1 MIKSKIYYHKQ
12 FFTLTKQT
20 NRFNTVQ
27 PYKIII
33 LFILSHSVI
42 IHAAEDTYKICKPF
56 AEIAPQPPSLSPQHD
71 DAVHIS
77 ADSATVEEEQ
87 GLSTFQGYVVV
98 QRADQI
104 LTTETAIYNRK
115 RDVLTAKDG
124 FTLWDKRFI
133 ISGKKVELRPKQA
146 GEMTNAHY
154 WLLNRRA
161 RGYAKKVNKQS
172 KDIAQ
177 FEQTTYTTCAPN
189 NEVWRLEA
197 SKITLNDAKAR
208 GTARNVRIHFFGLP
222 IFYTPYLSF
231 PLSDARQ
238 SGFLMPQFGV
248 SDEAG
253 TEFSIP
259 YYLNLAPNY
268 DATLTPRIMSRRGLL
283 LKTDFRYLTQS
294 AGGDLKLE
302 YLPYDRAKQESRL
315 SASFKHNGAFSA
327 RWATDINFNY
337 VSDERYFE
345 ELGNSLR
352 IASITH
358 LERRA
363 DLYYYGNGW
372 MGLGRLQSFQTL
384 DRNLNSRP
392 YQRLPQILFQ
402 TDLPQ
407 QNRKL
412 NTALQAEFVR
422 FDRNTEQV
430 AGPIGNRLDLKSSF
444 SFPLRSF
451 GTFVIPK
458 LSLLY
463 TQYNLSN
470 VGVNQATTHKRALFR
485 FSTDTGLFLERNVN
499 WWGTDFIQTLEPRIY
514 YRYTPYKDQ
523 SDIPIFDTGRYDL
536 SFLQLFRENSF
547 SGADRIDDGHQMT
560 FAVTSRLLGSN
571 SGIEHLRLSLGSI
584 YYFRD
589 RRVIL
594 PGENIGTDNTS
605 NIIGELAAQIA
616 KNWRASGTLRW
627 NPNTQ
632 NTEQTVMR
640 LRYYSDS
647 QNLFNIS
654 YRLRDNS
661 LEQIDTSLHW
671 SLGKRW
677 NVLGRWNVSLPDKK
691 TLETFTGLEYSS
703 CCWAVRGVMRR
714 YLNSAN
720 GSEYLNGF
728 FLQIHLKGLGGVGK
742 KADQFLEESIPGFH
756 DHF

>member
-1 MIKSKIYYHKQ
+1 VR
-12 FFTLTKQT
+12 QT
-20 NRFNTVQ
+20 
-27 PYKIII
+27 II
-33 LFILSHSVI
+33 LLLVLFHSVV
-42 IHAAEDTYKICKPF
+42 IHAAEETYKICKPF
-56 AEIAPQPPSLSPQHD
+56 AEVAPQPPTLSPPND
-71 DAVHIS
+71 DNVHVS
-77 ADSATVEEEQ
+77 ADNATVEEKL
-87 GLSTFQGYVVV
+87 GLSTFEGYVVV

-104 LTTETAIYNRK
+104 LTTETAVYNRNK
-115 RDVLTAKDG
+115 DILTAKNG
-124 FTLWDKRFI
+124 FTLWDKRFVI
-133 ISGKKVELRPKQA
+133 NGAKVELRPKQEGA
-146 GEMTNAHY
+146 MTNAHY

-161 RGYAKKVNKQS
+161 RGYAQKVDKQS
-172 KDIAQ
+172 KYIAH
-177 FEQTTYTTCAPN
+177 FEQTTYTTCAPGK
-189 NEVWRLEA
+189 EVWRLQA
-197 SKITLNDAKAR
+197 GKITLNDAKAR
-208 GTARNVRIHFFGLP
+208 GTARNVTIHVLGMP

-231 PLSDARQ
+231 PLSEARQ
-238 SGFLMPQFGV
+238 SGLLMPQFGV
-248 SDEAG
+248 SDEVG

-268 DATLTPRIMSRRGLL
+268 DATFTPRMMSRRGLL

-302 YLPYDRAKQESRL
+302 YLPNDRARDENRL
-315 SASFKHNGAFSA
+315 SASFQHNGAITA
-327 RWATDINFNY
+327 RWATNIDFNY
-337 VSDERYFE
+337 ASDERYFE

-372 MGLGRLQSFQTL
+372 RGLGRLQSFQTL
-384 DRNLNSRP
+384 DTSLSSRP
-392 YQRLPQILFQ
+392 YQRLPQLLFK
-402 TDLPQ
+402 TVLPQ

-422 FDRNTEQV
+422 FDRNTEIV
-430 AGPIGNRLDLKSSF
+430 GAIGNRVDLKSNF

-463 TQYNLSN
+463 THYDLSN
-470 VGVNQATTHKRALFR
+470 VGVDDKTTHKRSLFR
-485 FSTDTGLFLERNVN
+485 FSTDSGLFLERNIN
-499 WWGTDFIQTLEPRIY
+499 WWGKNFVQTLEPRVY

-547 SGADRIDDGHQMT
+547 SGADRIDDGHQISFGM
-560 FAVTSRLLGSN
+560 TSRLLGSN

-594 PGENIGTDNTS
+594 PDEEIGTDHTS
-605 NIIGELAAQIA
+605 NLIGEIAAQVA

-627 NPNTQ
+627 NPHNR

-640 LRYYSDS
+640 IRYHSDS
-647 QNLFNIS
+647 QNIFNIS

-661 LEQIDTSLHW
+661 LEQIDTSVHW
-671 SLGKRW
+671 SLASRW
-677 NVLGRWNVSLPDKK
+677 HLLGRWNLSIPDDK

-703 CCWAVRGVMRR
+703 CCWAVRGVARR
-714 YLNSAN
+714 YLNSAD

-728 FLQIHLKGLGGVGK
+728 FLQFHLKGLGGVGK
-742 KADQFLEESIPGFH
+742 KADAFLEESIPGFH

>member
-1 MIKSKIYYHKQ
+1 VR
-12 FFTLTKQT
+12 L
-20 NRFNTVQ
+20 N
-27 PYKIII
+27 KIII
-33 LFILSHSVI
+33 LLLVLSHSVD
-42 IHAAEDTYKICKPF
+42 IHAAEETYKICKPF
-56 AEIAPQPPSLSPQHD
+56 AEIAPQPPKVTPSNEDSVQ
-71 DAVHIS
+71 VS
-77 ADSATVEEEQ
+77 ADSATLEEEQ
-87 GLSTFQGYVVV
+87 GLSTFEGYVVV

-104 LTTETAIYNRK
+104 LTTDTAVYNRK
-115 RDVLTAKDG
+115 TDVLTAKNG
-124 FTLWDKRFI
+124 FTLWDKRFTI
-133 ISGKKVELRPKQA
+133 RGSKVELRPKQQ

-161 RGYAKKVNKQS
+161 RGYAKKVKKQS

-177 FEQTTYTTCAPN
+177 FEQTTYTTCAPG
-189 NEVWRLEA
+189 NEVWRLQA
-197 SKITLNDAKAR
+197 GKITLDDAKAK
-208 GTARNVRIHFFGLP
+208 GTARNVTIHILGIP

-253 TEFSIP
+253 TDFSIP

-294 AGGDLKLE
+294 AGGNLKLE
-302 YLPYDRAKQESRL
+302 YLPNDRARKESRA
-315 SASFKHNGAFSA
+315 SASFQHNGAISA
-327 RWATDINFNY
+327 RWATNIDFNY
-337 VSDERYFE
+337 ASDERYFE

-358 LERRA
+358 LERRG

-384 DRNLNSRP
+384 DTSLSSRP
-392 YQRLPQILFQ
+392 YQRLPQLLFK

-422 FDRNTEQV
+422 FDRDTKQV
-430 AGPIGNRLDLKSSF
+430 AGPIGNRIDLKSSF

-463 TQYNLSN
+463 TDYKLSN
-470 VGVNQATTHKRALFR
+470 VGVNKNTRQKRALFR
-485 FSTDTGLFLERNVN
+485 FSTDSGLFLERQVN
-499 WWGTDFIQTLEPRIY
+499 WWGTDFIQTLEPRVY

-523 SDIPIFDTGRYDL
+523 SDIPIFDTARYDL

-547 SGADRIDDGHQMT
+547 SGADRIDDGHQMA
-560 FAVTSRLLGSN
+560 FGVTSRLLGSN
-571 SGIEHLRLSLGSI
+571 SGIEHLRLSFGGI
-584 YYFRD
+584 YYFQD

-594 PGENIGTDNTS
+594 PGEEIGTTNTS
-605 NIIGELAAQIA
+605 NLIGELAAQIA
-616 KNWRASGTLRW
+616 KNWQASGTLRW
-627 NPNTQ
+627 NPHTQ
-632 NTEQTVMR
+632 NTEHTVMR
-640 LRYYSDS
+640 IRYHSDS
-647 QNLFNIS
+647 QNIFNVS

-671 SLGKRW
+671 TLGKRW
-677 NVLGRWNVSLPDKK
+677 KILGRWNISLPDDK

-703 CCWAVRGVMRR
+703 CCWAVRGVARR
-714 YLNSAN
+714 YLNSAD

-728 FLQIHLKGLGGVGK
+728 FLQFHLKGLGGLGK
-742 KADQFLEESIPGFH
+742 KADAFLEESIPGFH